1 MFLVPQGLHKGN
13 SCENVE
19 LKADVNCR
27 SSSTPAVIPEM
38 LVFLKCPSS

>member
-1 MFLVPQGLHKGN
+1 MFLVPQGPHKGN